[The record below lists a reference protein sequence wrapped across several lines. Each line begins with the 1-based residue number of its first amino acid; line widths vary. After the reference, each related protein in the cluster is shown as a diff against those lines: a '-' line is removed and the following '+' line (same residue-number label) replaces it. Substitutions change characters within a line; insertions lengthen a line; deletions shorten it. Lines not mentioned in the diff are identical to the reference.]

1 MTKGKPQTTKNNT
14 AQENLTERLERKET
28 VRGTALTIAGGFL
41 WGIAGVFGKYTFEYK
56 GVTATWIV
64 NVRLIIA
71 GIILL
76 TRAYMVQKDGIFRIW
91 KNKRHVLRMLVYGV
105 IGIAGCQMTYYLAV
119 EDSNAGIATV
129 LQYTAPVMIMVL
141 LALKNW
147 KLPGKNE
154 ILALILMIGT
164 SVFMPAAA
172 TYTICDGFHNAIKI
186 PMWVSALIIALI
198 LAVVVIGGV
207 KRISA
212 IASMIVPFMVTVY
225 LIAAVVII
233 VMNITAVPAL
243 IKTVVTAAFAK
254 NAVFGGTIGVII
266 QQGVKRGTF
275 SSASGMGEA
284 SPTAAA
290 AETSHP
296 VKQGMANAAGV
307 WLDTVIVCTA
317 SGLMILLTDCFNTAG
332 GYVGSGSTELPAL
345 AAAGTNG
352 VIFVQLACKTV
363 MGKIAPTF
371 IAIMLALFS
380 FTCLIS
386 YYYEAE
392 TAAMYLF
399 QGESKAKVRKV
410 VTWIMRIAM
419 PVLIFIWGN
428 LESDIAWNLSDLALG
443 SCTWVNMLIVL
454 LLSPKVIALYKDYE
468 EQMKAKKDP
477 YYNPDKISWSGV
489 DKEMWKDI
497 NKKYIEN
504 DK

>member
-1 MTKGKPQTTKNNT
+1 
-14 AQENLTERLERKET
+14 
-28 VRGTALTIAGGFL
+28 
-41 WGIAGVFGKYTFEYK
+41 
-56 GVTATWIV
+56 
-64 NVRLIIA
+64 
-71 GIILL
+71 
-76 TRAYMVQKDGIFRIW
+76 
-91 KNKRHVLRMLVYGV
+91 
-105 IGIAGCQMTYYLAV
+105 
-119 EDSNAGIATV
+119 
-129 LQYTAPVMIMVL
+129 
-141 LALKNW
+141 
-147 KLPGKNE
+147 
-154 ILALILMIGT
+154 
-164 SVFMPAAA
+164 
-172 TYTICDGFHNAIKI
+172 
-186 PMWVSALIIALI
+186 MWVSALIIALI

-212 IASMIVPFMVTVY
+212 IASMLVPFMVTVY

-243 IKTVVTAAFAK
+243 IKTVVTSAFAK

-275 SSASGMGEA
+275 SSAAGMGEA

-307 WLDTVIVCTA
+307 WLDTVIICTA

-332 GYVGSGSTELPAL
+332 GYVGSGSAELPAL

-352 VIFVQLACKTV
+352 VVFVQLACKTV

-399 QGESKAKVRKV
+399 QGESKAKARKI
-410 VTWIMRIAM
+410 VTWIMRIGM

-477 YYNPDKISWSGV
+477 YYNPNKLSWSGV